1 MALDRD
7 ELKDTLGALEIALS
21 RGESPRALAPLAEAR
36 RLRGEIEDAIRTAR
50 GGVEAFPEHVGVR
63 IVLARALADAGRRT
77 EAEEVYRAVLD
88 RDPENVEA
96 RVFLVPEAPLPR
108 TAPEATDAAASAGAL
123 SPRTLHDE
131 LSNLA
136 DLFSTRPELDEET
149 ADADDLS
156 GIATLT
162 LAEIYARQGLPDRA
176 IDVCETIL
184 RRDPDDPEAKARLE
198 VYRKELATIE

>member
-36 RLRGEIEDAIRTAR
+36 RLRGEIEDAIRTAT

-108 TAPEATDAAASAGAL
+108 TAPEAAAAAAGAV

-184 RRDPDDPEAKARLE
+184 RRDPDDREAKARLE